1 MKRSS
6 FAAGALLIAFIASST
21 GWAAPAKSSRPK
33 LSSFK
38 LVVVAPRA
46 EIQDSKGKVLATIQ
60 QGYVVWP
67 TLYGKGHY
75 KVKCQDKK
83 AKGGWIDGWIYE
95 PFPSSEAEIDTYDQ
109 EDAILRQMRIWQY
122 DVDNWKNGGEVD
134 STQQIY
140 EGEDFNLDGAFDN
153 GAYHFSAKNL
163 EIVRGETDPFQFSS
177 DLDSIPDGY
186 EVWYAQFEP
195 LLTQDGLNYLID
207 PRANDGDNDCDVNFS
222 VMGDIKVSNASTHA
236 KGGNYPVSIGEP
248 ESGSTIYSIAQNFT
262 IIQNGISRI

>member
-83 AKGGWIDGWIYE
+83 AKGGWIDGWIKAADVLLVPRGQACYVVPEGITVIEE
-95 PFPSSEAEIDTYDQ
+95 PKIITRLRAK
-109 EDAILRQMRIWQY
+109 AILQPGNKSTNDKKGFAHIYYKDR
-122 DVDNWKNGGEVD
+122 NG
-134 STQQIY
+134 QRK
-140 EGEDFNLDGAFDN
+140 EGW
-153 GAYHFSAKNL
+153 
-163 EIVRGETDPFQFSS
+163 V
-177 DLDSIPDGY
+177 
-186 EVWYAQFEP
+186 P
-195 LLTQDGLNYLID
+195 LQ
-207 PRANDGDNDCDVNFS
+207 S
-222 VMGDIKVSNASTHA
+222 VLKVS
-236 KGGNYPVSIGEP
+236 GN
-248 ESGSTIYSIAQNFT
+248 
-262 IIQNGISRI
+262 